1 MNILRWD
8 GNGARPK
15 DGIYIPASYGFVLPH
30 PCPNPY
36 DRGNF
41 LTPSPPFAAPQS
53 LTSPL
58 PIKLNFFVNLPYN

>member
-8 GNGARPK
+8 GNGAGPK

-30 PCPNPY
+30 PYPTPY
-36 DRGNF
+36 DGRNF
-41 LTPSPPFAAPQS
+41 LTPSPPFAAQQS

-58 PIKLNFFVNLPYN
+58 SVKLNFFVNLPYN